1 MNKWIFMSELVNVEK
16 KKHFYFKNIQFEQ
29 CYLTN
34 QSKNQNFSSSYSI
47 LVGLVHQSTSKYI
60 ALVL

>member
-1 MNKWIFMSELVNVEK
+1 MSELVNVEK